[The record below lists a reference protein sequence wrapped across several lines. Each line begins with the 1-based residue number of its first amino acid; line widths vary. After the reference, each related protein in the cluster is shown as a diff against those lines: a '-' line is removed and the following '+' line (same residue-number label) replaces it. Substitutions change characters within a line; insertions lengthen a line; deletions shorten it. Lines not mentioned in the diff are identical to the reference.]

1 MSDSVSKNR
10 LKVYVKM
17 SDGQRMLGYL
27 FISTDE
33 RLQDILNDE
42 RTFLPLHA
50 LSDNGKYQLVVLS
63 KRFIQQV
70 EEVSA
75 PNFESLSHDNSTSGD
90 RRSGADRRD
99 QADSNSVD
107 SNKIDR
113 SSETSAPK
121 FELD

>member
-1 MSDSVSKNR
+1 
-10 LKVYVKM
+10 M

>member
-1 MSDSVSKNR
+1 MSESVSKKR

-27 FISTDE
+27 FISNDE

-75 PNFESLSHDNSTSGD
+75 PNFDSISHENRTSGD

-99 QADSNSVD
+99 STESISVD
-107 SNKIDR
+107 SNEIEKR
-113 SSETSAPK
+113 SKPPSPK